1 MRALLSFLVYVMVG
15 TFAAQVFAQT
25 PKELA
30 GFVMGSDIEQYRS
43 RLQFDTALPIRDM
56 RFLTEIQIKEVEGY
70 RKGYLVYGTCEH
82 PQQIVRIK
90 LKYAD
95 ESKRFYDRL
104 LAAFRKT
111 YGKPD
116 EWRGDAFHH
125 FVAWKWSMRDE
136 QGNSISMILQHSTAD
151 DLEHPK
157 GNTIKLTNWS
167 QIERERRCYESKQPA
182 AKDEPK
188 EAPVRP
194 IPDFEYYLP
203 R

>member
-1 MRALLSFLVYVMVG
+1 MPTLLPILIGLMAI
-15 TFAAQVFAQT
+15 TFATQGFAQT

-30 GFVMGSDIEQYRS
+30 GFVLGSDIEQYHNS
-43 RLQFDTALPIRDM
+43 LQLDSALPIRDM
-56 RFLTEIQIKEVEGY
+56 RFLTEIQVKQVQGY

-82 PQQIVRIK
+82 PGRVVRVK

-95 ESKRFYDRL
+95 ESKSFYERL
-104 LAAFRKT
+104 LAAFKKR

-125 FVAWKWSMRDE
+125 FIAWKWSVKDE
-136 QGNSISMILQHSTAD
+136 QGDSISMILQHSTTD

-167 QIERERRCYESKQPA
+167 QIERERLCYEGKQPVT
-182 AKDEPK
+182 KDEPGK
-188 EAPVRP
+188 KPVRP
-194 IPDFEYYLP
+194 LQELEYYIP
-203 R
+203 K